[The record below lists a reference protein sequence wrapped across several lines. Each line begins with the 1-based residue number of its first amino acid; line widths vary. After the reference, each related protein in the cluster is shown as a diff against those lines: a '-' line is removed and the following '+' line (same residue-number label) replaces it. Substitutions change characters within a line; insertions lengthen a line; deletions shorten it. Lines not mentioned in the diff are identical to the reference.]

1 MNYYVKWFVFLI
13 FAKGNAQN
21 TVEKNKLQEL
31 KNCKTEQ
38 CKIAKTFRLA
48 EYYLETDNIKLSQY
62 WLEKTKD
69 LVSPKVTD
77 STTVFIHSLQ
87 SELYYYDGLFQFGTN
102 EAEKAIEKAT
112 KLRDSLLIA
121 DGYFFKGINQF
132 EMSEYNEAE
141 KLLWKAR
148 NFQPK
153 TIRNNRIRSAIQ
165 NEYIFNN
172 IAQLKLK
179 KQQPDSAIWYNLRAY
194 QFAKQNQ
201 SKRGIPNTEQTF
213 GQIYLQK
220 QNRDSAAIYLQR
232 SLFSAQKSNY
242 FDVVLLDYGYLMSC
256 FDKNQEVADQ
266 YFEKGQKLID
276 TKIINLAFKR
286 LFYNIALDVFQKNN
300 QIDKVAFVQH
310 KIIAIDDKTK
320 LKGNSYIQNIT
331 EQYAKNETKLLK
343 LQIDELKK
351 EREFSIL
358 QLIAALLSVV
368 LLSLVIIIIRRK
380 NKLQKNLLRQKNEI
394 SKDLHDDI
402 GSGLSSILIHADL
415 LLKSGDADEKQKLL
429 ASKIGQTGKEISQ
442 RLNTFIWSLNAEHNT
457 LQDFL
462 EYLKHYGTTLFDET
476 AVKFTFDNEIYDT
489 EIIKMNGQ
497 MRKNLFYAVKEVLNN
512 SLKHA
517 NGTSLDLTVRLLP
530 SNQLQIRI
538 QDNGSGIVKE
548 NSFGNGLKNIQNRV
562 EELKGT
568 STVKTDSGLLTVIS
582 IPL

>member
-1 MNYYVKWFVFLI
+1 M
-13 FAKGNAQN
+13 
-21 TVEKNKLQEL
+21 
-31 KNCKTEQ
+31 
-38 CKIAKTFRLA
+38 A